1 MNDETTLTSYQ
12 FTIDSSITEWLEQ
25 KRTTRSG
32 SEKTITAYEETM
44 KQFRAFLAEFRLDL
58 LSNPIDI
65 ARVAPIWASTR
76 LPPRVKKDGTPNK
89 RHEGPVSNSTYNQR
103 LAVISSW
110 YAFVQQ
116 VYKLAIPNPIK
127 DVTKRKVQAYAAALP
142 IEPDVV
148 ETGLESIN
156 RNRLQGLRDYAI
168 LVVALYTGRRASELV
183 GLRGE
188 DVQIMGKGKAT
199 RVLLRFHCKGGKL
212 EYNKLDEETSMVFLE
227 YLHAQFGKR
236 LLTIAPDAPIWVSYS
251 KQNKGKAISVQTL
264 SAICHDTM
272 GTSKNH
278 ALRHSF
284 AVAMIRSGAPITDL
298 AEALGH
304 TDIKITQ
311 TYAKE
316 VDKSA
321 DNPYGQKIVSR
332 FGIKRKGK

>member
-1 MNDETTLTSYQ
+1 MHDAQALTTSHV
-12 FTIDSSITEWLEQ
+12 TIDASIPEWLEQ
-25 KRTTRSG
+25 KRVSRSG
-32 SEKTITAYEETM
+32 SPKTITAYRETM
-44 KQFRAFLAEFRLDL
+44 QQFRAYLAQFGLDL

-65 ARVAPIWASTR
+65 ARVAPMWASTR

-110 YAFVQQ
+110 YTFVQQ
-116 VYKLAIPNPIK
+116 VYKLEIPNPIK
-127 DVTKRKVQAYAAALP
+127 DVQKRKVQAYAAALP
-142 IEPDVV
+142 IEPDIV

-168 LVVALYTGRRASELV
+168 LTVALYTGRRASELV
-183 GLRGE
+183 GVRGE
-188 DVQIMGKGKAT
+188 DVQLMGKGKAT
-199 RVLLRFHCKGGKL
+199 RVLLRFHCKSGKL

-251 KQNKGKAISVQTL
+251 RQNRGQAISVQTL

-311 TYAKE
+311 LYAKE

-321 DNPYGQKIVSR
+321 DNPYGRKIVTR
-332 FGIKRKGK
+332 FGIRRKGK